1 MAIPDNNDLLSLLMQ
16 NQEKNYITSEKQIG
30 NSKVLQ
36 PPKEGQFCENCL
48 SIIQWK
54 DSLCVWVECVFKF

>member
-1 MAIPDNNDLLSLLMQ
+1 MKSASNDNNNSKHNMAIPDNNDLLSLLMQ

-36 PPKEGQFCENCL
+36 PPKGQLSENCFCP
-48 SIIQWK
+48 SQ
-54 DSLCVWVECVFKF
+54 